1 MSMLQ
6 SRNPAMGVFDRSSDA
21 DFGAVGA
28 KRTTMTIGG
37 TLTATGV
44 LLSIVSVV
52 GVLSYQSIASGG
64 FLAGLIWPVMLL
76 GAFGGIV
83 VSFIIYGKP
92 KLAPVIAPVH
102 AVFEGV
108 FVGAASYLIPYYF
121 MRGQDGQVTGAMQ
134 TLVLQAVLAT
144 LAIAGTMLAGY
155 ATGILR
161 VGPVIQ
167 KVMVTAAI
175 GLGVYIGVLF
185 LLQMFGI
192 GIWNGFIDSG
202 PIGIGFSLVVVG
214 LASLFLILDFQFIEK
229 GAATGQPKYMEWVGA
244 WGLMVTLVWLYI
256 EVLRL
261 LAKLRS
267 SD

>member
-6 SRNPAMGVFDRSSDA
+6 SRNPAMGVFDRNDDA
-21 DFGAVGA
+21 AFGVVDA
-28 KRTTMTIGG
+28 KRKTMTIGG

-44 LLSIVSVV
+44 LLSIVSIV

-64 FLAGLIWPVMLL
+64 FLAGLVWPVTLF
-76 GAFGGIV
+76 GAFGGII

-92 KLAPVIAPVH
+92 KLAPVIAPLH
-102 AVFEGV
+102 AVFEGA

-121 MRGQDGQVTGAMQ
+121 MRGEDGQVTGAMQ
-134 TLVLQAVLAT
+134 TLVAQAVIAT

-161 VGPVIQ
+161 VGPVMQ

-175 GLGVYIGVLF
+175 GLGVYVGVLF
-185 LLQMFGI
+185 LLQMFGV
-192 GIWNGFIDSG
+192 GIWNGFLDSG
-202 PIGIGFSLVVVG
+202 PVGIGFSVLIVG
-214 LASLFLILDFQFIEK
+214 LASLFLVLDFQFIEGGVK
-229 GAATGQPKYMEWVGA
+229 TGQPKYMEWVGA